1 MKTEMDQRFPQK
13 FWDWYAEG
21 KARPCPV
28 HGHGIL
34 SNHSIRQLAE
44 CAVKKGVI
52 DWADVPEDFERKGFA
67 DFLRLVGNENV
78 VAVSTFDPGPA
89 LFLSISSILDKYCDI
104 LTYIAYYFKPPTP
117 TGPRNCYS
125 ELLIFVDSVV

>member
-21 KARPCPV
+21 KARSCPV
-28 HGHGIL
+28 HGGIL

-52 DWADVPEDFERKGFA
+52 DWADVPEDFKRKALPIFCGS
-67 DFLRLVGNENV
+67 LGNENV
-78 VAVSTFDPGPA
+78 VAVSTFDPGP
-89 LFLSISSILDKYCDI
+89 
-104 LTYIAYYFKPPTP
+104 
-117 TGPRNCYS
+117 
-125 ELLIFVDSVV
+125 LLVFVNFIHS